1 MTHHNH
7 QQHNLFHH
15 APTGLASN
23 ISIMNQPHHV
33 PSSSFDYHIQ
43 SAIDPSTG
51 LIPNDICTVTDNNN
65 IKQRPSSSL
74 VYFNNNNNNN
84 NIDIPNNFNNNS
96 NSNQF
101 LNSNNNSFHNKRL
114 ARIFIDPETYSQM
127 NDIDRS
133 LLPDSFH
140 STMNTMPNDNNTN
153 IYTEPT
159 IIDTN
164 LNSIENVPISSTAFS
179 QIIANMNAQQTLE
192 HLNTNLKSN
201 EQCAVENRLLVNNV
215 NNNSNNN
222 NNQTTDSLTIIG
234 QDMAITLRHG
244 QLTQTLLNENSQNIT
259 SNKTLNGVSNPQ
271 QVLYYYSSNR
281 MEFLPLCDLLF
292 NIISLAAY
300 FCDVVFDCV
309 TTYTLYLNKQFTW
322 FFVALFLVI
331 NATIISQILSYRWYI
346 RDCKRERINLQKQLE
361 QSQNIDARVSRSY
374 SNHLLLYPDRWKDQ
388 SSNILI
394 TIHLLLCGVLWRYF
408 KLFAPV
414 NIATVKREVSQLCI
428 LRMIH
433 AFCQA
438 GPMILLQTYLVW
450 RKPSLDLITDLNIIS
465 IFLSLFSICWALSSF
480 NKNIRPKKIH
490 KLVLTWFGVIFQF
503 FWRVGYVLQKLI
515 NFDYYLKYIN
525 LFLKN
530 DNISNCCFNCI
541 CCVIRT
547 MAFHCIILTLVFHV
561 LVAFIAKHA
570 RYC

>member
-23 ISIMNQPHHV
+23 ISIMNQQHHA
-33 PSSSFDYHIQ
+33 PSASFDYQIQ
-43 SAIDPSTG
+43 PAIDPTTG
-51 LIPNDICTVTDNNN
+51 LISNDITLTDNNN
-65 IKQRPSSSL
+65 IRQQSSSSL
-74 VYFNNNNNNN
+74 VYFNNNKSNNA
-84 NIDIPNNFNNNS
+84 DIQNNFNKRS

-101 LNSNNNSFHNKRL
+101 LNNNNNSFHNKRL
-114 ARIFIDPETYSQM
+114 ARIFIDPESCSQINGM
-127 NDIDRS
+127 DRN

-140 STMNTMPNDNNTN
+140 STINTMSNDNTN

-164 LNSIENVPISSTAFS
+164 LNSIENVPISSNEFS
-179 QIIANMNAQQTLE
+179 QFIANMNAQQTLTME
-192 HLNTNLKSN
+192 HSN
-201 EQCAVENRLLVNNV
+201 DSGVENHLLVNNV
-215 NNNSNNN
+215 NNNNSNNN
-222 NNQTTDSLTIIG
+222 QATDSLTIIG
-234 QDMAITLRHG
+234 QDMAITLRQG
-244 QLTQTLLNENSQNIT
+244 QLTQTLLNENSQNLALNKS
-259 SNKTLNGVSNPQ
+259 SNEVPNLDPQ
-271 QVLYYYSSNR
+271 QLLYYYSSHR

-300 FCDVVFDCV
+300 FCDIVFDCV

-322 FFVALFLVI
+322 FFVALFLII
-331 NATIISQILSYRWYI
+331 NATIISQILSYRWHV
-346 RDCKRERINLQKQLE
+346 RDCKRERTNLQKQLE
-361 QSQNIDARVSRSY
+361 QSQNIDTRVSRSY
-374 SNHLLLYPDRWKDQ
+374 SNHLLLHPDRWKDQ
-388 SSNILI
+388 SSNII
-394 TIHLLLCGVLWRYF
+394 VTIHLLLCGVLWRYF

-428 LRMIH
+428 LRMVH

-480 NKNIRPKKIH
+480 NKNIRSNKIH

-503 FWRVGYVLQKLI
+503 FWRVGYVFQ
-515 NFDYYLKYIN
+515 
-525 LFLKN
+525 
-530 DNISNCCFNCI
+530 
-541 CCVIRT
+541 
-547 MAFHCIILTLVFHV
+547 
-561 LVAFIAKHA
+561 
-570 RYC
+570 